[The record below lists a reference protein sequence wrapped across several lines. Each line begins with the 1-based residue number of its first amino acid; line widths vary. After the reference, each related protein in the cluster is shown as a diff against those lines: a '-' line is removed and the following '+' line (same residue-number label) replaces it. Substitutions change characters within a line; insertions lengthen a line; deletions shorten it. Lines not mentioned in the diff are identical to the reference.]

1 MMCLESQLVLQEN
14 DCSKLGGVV
23 FNVETVLLTLDDSVA
38 STDRDIIYTH
48 LRLVASSQLEF

>member
-23 FNVETVLLTLDDSVA
+23 FDVETVLLTLDDCVTSA
-38 STDRDIIYTH
+38 NTDVVDSNLTF
-48 LRLVASSQLEF
+48 VTSS